1 MQARRKSLKTLRQIA
16 DVIVIIF
23 SFLIAAIISYE
34 YNKVMLR
41 FQNISLLIIVI
52 GLWSIFSKNFRLY
65 DEFRSRNFAIEASI
79 LFKVVLSLSISTIV
93 FLFIS
98 KDDGYSRFFVTI
110 FSIIV
115 LLFLLI
121 ERAMFRRILKYLR
134 SNGKNIRNILV
145 VGAGAVGEKLLYTIK
160 ENPNFGYRIY
170 GFLDDEKKSFLNG
183 NYLGKIENLDNILRD
198 NIIDD
203 VIIALPN
210 YAMET
215 IEGVVR
221 ICEQHNSRVRI
232 IPDYFK
238 VLKGKYDISMFGRFP
253 IISVK
258 DDKVNEF
265 ICRFAKRVLDLVIT
279 LISFLFLFSWIF
291 PIISIFI
298 KISSN
303 GPIFFVQER
312 WGRDNKRFKAIK
324 FRSMVVE
331 SKDTDRTGKYQQ
343 ATKNDPRIT
352 KIGAFLRK
360 TNLDELPQFINVLIG
375 DMSLVGPRPHPGPLN
390 EESRDKVKQYML
402 RNLVKPGITGW
413 AQINGYRGETK
424 DLKLMEKRVE
434 FDIWYIENWSIWLD
448 IQIIYL
454 TLWNMIKGD
463 PNAY

>member
-1 MQARRKSLKTLRQIA
+1 MQTRRKLLKTLRQIA
-16 DVIVIIF
+16 DITVIIF
-23 SFLIAAIISYE
+23 SFILASIISYE
-34 YNKVMLR
+34 YNKVILS
-41 FQNISLLIIVI
+41 FQNISLLIIII
-52 GLWSIFSKNFRLY
+52 GLWSIFSNNFRLY

-79 LFKVVLSLSISTIV
+79 LFKVILSLSISTIV

-110 FSIIV
+110 FSIIA
-115 LLFLLI
+115 LFFLLI
-121 ERAMFRRILKYLR
+121 ERAIFRRVLKYLR
-134 SNGKNIRNILV
+134 ANGKNIRNILV
-145 VGAGAVGEKLLYTIK
+145 VGAGEVGERLLYTIK
-160 ENPNFGYRIY
+160 ENPNFGYRIF

-183 NYLGKIENLDNILRD
+183 NYLGKIEDLDNVLRD
-198 NIIDD
+198 NSIDD

-210 YAMET
+210 YAMDK
-215 IEGVVR
+215 IECVVR
-221 ICEQHNSRVRI
+221 ICEQHTTRVRI

-238 VLKGKYDISMFGRFP
+238 VLKGKYDISMFGKFP
-253 IISVK
+253 IISVRE
-258 DDKVNEF
+258 DKVNELVW
-265 ICRFAKRVLDLVIT
+265 RFTKRILDLVIT
-279 LISFLFLFSWIF
+279 LISFIFLFSWIF

-298 KISSN
+298 KISSK

-312 WGRDNKRFKAIK
+312 WGRDNKRFKVIK

-331 SKDTDRTGKYQQ
+331 SKDTDINGKYKQ
-343 ATKNDPRIT
+343 ATKDDPRIT

-402 RNLVKPGITGW
+402 RHLVKPGITGW

-424 DLKLMEKRVE
+424 DIRLMEKRVE
-434 FDIWYIENWSIWLD
+434 YDIWYIENWNIWLD

-454 TLWNMIKGD
+454 TLWNMVKGD

>member
-1 MQARRKSLKTLRQIA
+1 MQTRRKLLKTLRQIA
-16 DVIVIIF
+16 DITVIIF
-23 SFLIAAIISYE
+23 SFILASIISYE
-34 YNKVMLR
+34 YNKVILS
-41 FQNISLLIIVI
+41 FQNISLLIIII
-52 GLWSIFSKNFRLY
+52 GLWSIFSNNFRLY

-79 LFKVVLSLSISTIV
+79 LFKVILSLSISTIV

-110 FSIIV
+110 FSIIA
-115 LLFLLI
+115 LFFLLI
-121 ERAMFRRILKYLR
+121 ERAIFRRVLKYLR
-134 SNGKNIRNILV
+134 ANGKNIRNILV
-145 VGAGAVGEKLLYTIK
+145 VGAGEVGERLLYTIK
-160 ENPNFGYRIY
+160 ENPNFGYRIF

-183 NYLGKIENLDNILRD
+183 NYLGKIEDLDNVLRD
-198 NIIDD
+198 NSIDD

-210 YAMET
+210 YAMDK
-215 IEGVVR
+215 IECVVR
-221 ICEQHNSRVRI
+221 ICEQHTTRVRI

-238 VLKGKYDISMFGRFP
+238 VLKERYDISMFGKFP
-253 IISVK
+253 IISVRE
-258 DDKVNEF
+258 DKVNELVW
-265 ICRFAKRVLDLVIT
+265 RFTKRILDLVIT
-279 LISFLFLFSWIF
+279 LISFIFLFSWIF

-298 KISSN
+298 KISSK

-312 WGRDNKRFKAIK
+312 WGRDNKRFKVIK

-331 SKDTDRTGKYQQ
+331 SKDTDINGKYKQ
-343 ATKNDPRIT
+343 ATKDDPRIT

-402 RNLVKPGITGW
+402 RHLVKPGITGW

-424 DLKLMEKRVE
+424 DIRLMEKRVE
-434 FDIWYIENWSIWLD
+434 YDIWYIENWNIWLD

-454 TLWNMIKGD
+454 TLWNMVKGD